1 MFSGNGFTCDIWA
14 TMKTLIQVPYSHRRL
29 YLVIYVY
36 AYTFIRAATIH
47 EEIGQGFERE
57 KGAVYHWVW
66 K

>member
-1 MFSGNGFTCDIWA
+1 
-14 TMKTLIQVPYSHRRL
+14 MKTLIQVLYSHRRL

-57 KGAVYHWVW
+57 EGAVYH
-66 K
+66 

>member
-1 MFSGNGFTCDIWA
+1 
-14 TMKTLIQVPYSHRRL
+14 MKTLIQVLSCHRRL

-36 AYTFIRAATIH
+36 TYAYIRTATIH

-57 KGAVYHWVW
+57 EGGVYHWVW